1 MRCTFIFL
9 PHIPS
14 RSLYCSLASFHL
26 KANLLIQPMACNFSL
41 VTRPLSF
48 AVPSSPLPR
57 AVILSQ
63 SSCCLRCLLWFI
75 CICLVPEHTGM
86 EPPSSVWLCY
96 SPACWQRKGKTGR
109 ELGLLLHLPP
119 ATGTACPL
127 ACHQDPRNALGPRWQ
142 WQFRSHQA
150 EHVLC
155 PVETSGELFL

>member
-26 KANLLIQPMACNFSL
+26 KANILIQPMACNFSL

-75 CICLVPEHTGM
+75 CICLVPEQ
-86 EPPSSVWLCY
+86 SSWTHGHGAPIVCVVVLFSCLLAAKGEDRQGIGAPVAPASCHWDGL
-96 SPACWQRKGKTGR
+96 SPC
-109 ELGLLLHLPP
+109 LSP
-119 ATGTACPL
+119 
-127 ACHQDPRNALGPRWQ
+127 GPKECSRAQ
-142 WQFRSHQA
+142 VA
-150 EHVLC
+150 MAV
-155 PVETSGELFL
+155 